1 VLDEAY
7 HAFAGRRS
15 WGGSPSFE
23 HGRAAH
29 GVELGLAG
37 IRLGYLAGRPEW
49 IQQFNKL
56 RSPYNV
62 NVLTQAAALFL
73 LERVEV
79 LEEQAARIRKE
90 RTSLGSAIAAL
101 RVSRYFLPRRTSS
114 CAGA

>member
-1 VLDEAY
+1 MVVL
-7 HAFAGRRS
+7 RTVS
-15 WGGSPSFE
+15 K
-23 HGRAAH
+23 
-29 GVELGLAG
+29 LGLAG
-37 IRLGYLAGRPEW
+37 IALAISPATEW

-90 RTSLGSAIAAL
+90 RTSLAARSPRC

-114 CAGA
+114 WCGCLTPDRAYAGLLRQECW